1 MLQKSWIRLWP
12 LDVTLR
18 LSLNLT
24 GDDETN
30 FPHRVLL
37 TDSQVASLR
46 KAFAKRSSA
55 IIKFSKT
62 QVFKIIQPWGFLG
75 RLLRPF
81 TKFGLTFMKNVL
93 RSLAKSV
100 SITLG
105 LTAAASAA
113 DTGIYKKILK
123 SGNSGSYT
131 TTLIISRRNEWCNEN
146 SKVSRRL

>member
-75 RLLRPF
+75 RLLRPL

-123 SGNSGSYT
+123 SGNSSSYT

-146 SKVSRRL
+146 SQVSRRL

>member
-1 MLQKSWIRLWP
+1 MLQQSWIRLWP

-113 DTGIYKKILK
+113 DTGIYKKNLK

-131 TTLIISRRNEWCNEN
+131 TTLIISRRNEWFNEN
-146 SKVSRRL
+146 S